1 MRKSEEIEIINIVA
15 ALWKNKYKILIIT
28 AVTSLLFFTYQNQK
42 KDLYKISLN
51 IEKNYFGIDSLQKIN
66 QQILVLSMSN
76 GLLEENNLKI
86 DLPSSSKI
94 FDSII
99 LDFLNYN
106 ELFVVLKKY
115 ETVQKEI
122 EGLSRNMASSKL
134 LSLAKQFKISPSK
147 TSLDQ
152 ESVRLTIH
160 WHNDEE
166 ALEIF
171 EETIN
176 IAMDNV
182 KKNIIRNIQG
192 TFDTHKAVLSRK
204 INNLKREYNNAQELV
219 YKKTQA
225 RIRFLEYHLDM
236 AKKLN
241 ISSYDSKNLINTKSE
256 NYYLLGAEAIK
267 LEILTL
273 KKLGTEK
280 SNIFFG
286 ESNKNLLKL
295 NADIKMLERYLTYTN
310 EFKYLDLI
318 DIQDIKKS
326 INYNI
331 KFAEITKLKKPPMH
345 LLLYGVIIGLILSI
359 SYIAFSSVLRRLNK
373 LNIF

>member
-225 RIRFLEYHLDM
+225 RILFLEYHLDM

-280 SNIFFG
+280 SSIFFG

>member
-225 RIRFLEYHLDM
+225 RILFLEYHLDM

-241 ISSYDSKNLINTKSE
+241 ISSYDSKNLINAKSE

>member
-204 INNLKREYNNAQELV
+204 INNLKLDYKNAQELIS
-219 YKKTQA
+219 KKNQS
-225 RIRFLEYHLDM
+225 RILFLEYHLDM

-241 ISSYDSKNLINTKSE
+241 ISSYDSKNLINAKSE

-318 DIQDIKKS
+318 DIHDIKKS

-359 SYIAFSSVLRRLNK
+359 SYIAFSAVLRRLNK

>member
-51 IEKNYFGIDSLQKIN
+51 IEKNYFGINNLRKIN

-76 GLLEENNLKI
+76 RLLEENNLKI
-86 DLPSSSKI
+86 NLPNSSEI

-115 ETVQKEI
+115 ESVQKEI
-122 EGLSRNMASSKL
+122 EGLSRNKASSKL

-160 WHNDEE
+160 WHNAEE
-166 ALEIF
+166 ALAIF

-176 IAMDNV
+176 IAMINV
-182 KKNIIRNIQG
+182 KKNFIRNIQG
-192 TFDTHKAVLSRK
+192 TLDTQKALLSRK
-204 INNLKREYNNAQELV
+204 INNLKLDYKNAQELIS
-219 YKKTQA
+219 KKNQA
-225 RIRFLEYHLDM
+225 RILFLEYHLDM

-241 ISSYDSKNLINTKSE
+241 ITSYDSKNLINTTSE
-256 NYYLLGAEAIK
+256 TYYLLGTEAINF
-267 LEILTL
+267 EILAL

-280 SNIFFG
+280 SNSFFG
-286 ESNKNLLKL
+286 EYNENLLKL
-295 NADIKMLERYLTYTN
+295 NADIKMLERYLKYTIETEYEN
-310 EFKYLDLI
+310 LI
-318 DIQDIKKS
+318 DIQDIKRS

-331 KFAEITKLKKPPMH
+331 KFAEITNLKKTPMH
-345 LLLYGVIIGLILSI
+345 LLLFGVIIGLILAI

-373 LNIF
+373 LNVF